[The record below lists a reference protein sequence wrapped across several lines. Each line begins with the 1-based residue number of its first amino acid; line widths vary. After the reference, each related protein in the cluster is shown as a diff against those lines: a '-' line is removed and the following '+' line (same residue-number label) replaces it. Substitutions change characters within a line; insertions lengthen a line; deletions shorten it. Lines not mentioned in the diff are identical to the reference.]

1 MLSKEKVPFILGS
14 IFLDPVGI
22 GVTLAT
28 FDVTDLFGVL
38 GDPPGTLGE
47 ASYAKKKD
55 ERKKS
60 QSLKWSIFYRIKS
73 CMKWSTCFAVLFFF
87 LKQRSIPHSWNDTEF
102 SWSTWFLPH
111 LYDIIRNINFSS
123 TKATSEAYSL
133 PTSTRSI
140 KIHVLFSSAS
150 DHNENCTDEITEEL
164 FQLLADTMHAID
176 TVEMTKGNPV

>member
-47 ASYAKKKD
+47 ASYAKEED

-60 QSLKWSIFYRIKS
+60 QSLKWSMFYRIKS
-73 CMKWSTCFAVLFFF
+73 CMK
-87 LKQRSIPHSWNDTEF
+87 
-102 SWSTWFLPH
+102 
-111 LYDIIRNINFSS
+111 
-123 TKATSEAYSL
+123 
-133 PTSTRSI
+133 
-140 KIHVLFSSAS
+140 
-150 DHNENCTDEITEEL
+150 
-164 FQLLADTMHAID
+164 
-176 TVEMTKGNPV
+176 